1 MMQIDQDDIHSHDV
15 HASYKQF
22 ITYLLQMK
30 SRIAKM
36 NKKLRSVPKKEFLFG
51 RNLSD
56 KRDAG

>member
-30 SRIAKM
+30 SRIAEM
-36 NKKLRSVPKKEFLFG
+36 NKKLRSVPKKKFLFG